1 MQKIKIVYRRT
12 SLTVKALVL
21 ITLIFCTATL
31 MVLRLSLTQT
41 KKELDTKR
49 AEAQV
54 LQQENDR
61 LQRSIQ
67 QLGTV
72 QSVTELAE
80 QFLGLVDPNTVIF
93 KPVE

>member
-21 ITLIFCTATL
+21 ATLVFCTATL
-31 MVLRLSLTQT
+31 LVLRVSLTQT

-80 QFLGLVDPNTVIF
+80 QLLGLVDPNTVIF
-93 KPVE
+93 ETE

>member
-21 ITLIFCTATL
+21 ATLVFCTATL
-31 MVLRLSLTQT
+31 LVLRVSLRQT

-80 QFLGLVDPNTVIF
+80 QLLGLVDPNTVIF
-93 KPVE
+93 ETE